1 MKLDRQLNIG
11 NTPYPV
17 IDDRVL
23 LDLASPGRAQFSI
36 DAGDKPV
43 EAKQVVS
50 FTLGYAKHDTMQR
63 VFLGYIE
70 TVNTV
75 DRRQKLF
82 CRELSATLYA
92 PLRLDL
98 RHVTMHEVIAEI
110 HNRTA
115 LTFAVGDGEYSNKKV
130 ANFYNLGN
138 GYQAMQSMQR
148 VFNIEKYV
156 WQQQGHGVIYAGSWQ
171 DSRWADLP
179 IEVPAEM
186 FTEHLSNNSAKLVA
200 IPALRPGV
208 MMNGNIVT
216 KIDFSGNGMEVTWK
230 KP

>member
-1 MKLDRQLNIG
+1 MKLNRQLNI
-11 NTPYPV
+11 NNVAYNV
-17 IDDRVL
+17 VEDRVL
-23 LDLASPGRAQFSI
+23 LDLDSPGRAQFLI

-43 EAKQVVS
+43 AEKQIVS

-63 VFLGYIE
+63 VFFGFIE
-70 TVNTV
+70 AVNTL

-82 CRELSATLYA
+82 CRELSAALFA

-98 RHVTMHEVIAEI
+98 RHVTMHEVITEI
-110 HNRTA
+110 HNKTG
-115 LTFAVGDGEYSNKKV
+115 LTFAVGEGAYSSKKV

-138 GYQAMQSMQR
+138 GYQSMQSMPR
-148 VFNIEKYV
+148 VFGIEKYF

-171 DSRWADLP
+171 DSRYADKP
-179 IEVPAEM
+179 IPVDATL

-216 KIDFSGNGMEVTWK
+216 KVDFSGNQMVVTWK